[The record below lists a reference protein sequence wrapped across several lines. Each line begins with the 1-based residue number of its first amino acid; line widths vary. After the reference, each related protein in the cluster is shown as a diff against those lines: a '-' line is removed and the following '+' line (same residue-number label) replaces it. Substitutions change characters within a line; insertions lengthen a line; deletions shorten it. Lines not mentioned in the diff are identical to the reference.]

1 MRLRHADNTPQNA
14 SCSANPHR
22 PRDQQR
28 FGRFN
33 LIGCTPRRNKDFH
46 ECGDMPAWLRHSW
59 AATTPPLGELF
70 RARTHTRPSRATNLV
85 HRTQKHGDIET
96 NNTTAHPQQ
105 DTAET
110 DDTSAPENCTKN
122 AHFSPAKAIAVSIP
136 HRHKR
141 AKATAVSIPHGHERA
156 KAIAVSDHRAT

>member
-1 MRLRHADNTPQNA
+1 
-14 SCSANPHR
+14 
-22 PRDQQR
+22 
-28 FGRFN
+28 
-33 LIGCTPRRNKDFH
+33 
-46 ECGDMPAWLRHSW
+46 MPAWLRHSW

-96 NNTTAHPQQ
+96 NNTIAHPQQ

-122 AHFSPAKAIAVSIP
+122 AHFSPAQAMAVSIP
-136 HRHKR
+136 HEHKR
-141 AKATAVSIPHGHERA
+141 AKAIV
-156 KAIAVSDHRAT
+156 VSDHRAIWLTAHRPTYTHAGPEAMSGPAISHLVSLTRTWAR